1 MRDNLRLDPPCPV
14 NFERI
19 VSAEASSPMNKHRSA
34 GAIRN
39 ANARDPARANNNPP
53 ANANHKNNAS

>member
-1 MRDNLRLDPPCPV
+1 
-14 NFERI
+14 
-19 VSAEASSPMNKHRSA
+19 MNKHRSV

-39 ANARDPARANNNPP
+39 ATNLDAARANNNPP